1 MIAPDSSLSPDSSPP
16 KLVKLRHPKT
26 DKSAVFLLSGDS
38 HLHEVLTFSEDH
50 RSWFLGERVA
60 SDGRLYL
67 VTRMDPLFLVLPYLA
82 RAERLVPLSQM
93 LDDDLYPSTDVL
105 SNVAGLDKVADT
117 KGDKDLNVWK
127 YNEEKT
133 LEWLVTKVRKVAGVL
148 AEMRVDVTAGA
159 AASNFQHLDNTEAS
173 EVEYNRYSLG
183 IVSDYLDQSLAE
195 KLREKLMLPAPPAP
209 TATAGNKRV
218 GEGVADNKP
227 AKKPRTEG
235 PEEDYSKGYKKA
247 TGKEGDLN
255 NKQKA
260 LANSAK
266 GTKNIMSFFKK
277 K

>member
-1 MIAPDSSLSPDSSPP
+1 MHQVVKKYNSGQVSFSTLFRQPDSSLSPDSSPP

-117 KGDKDLNVWK
+117 KGAVS
-127 YNEEKT
+127 YT
-133 LEWLVTKVRKVAGVL
+133 
-148 AEMRVDVTAGA
+148 
-159 AASNFQHLDNTEAS
+159 HLPLPTNR
-173 EVEYNRYSLG
+173 EV
-183 IVSDYLDQSLAE
+183 
-195 KLREKLMLPAPPAP
+195 
-209 TATAGNKRV
+209 
-218 GEGVADNKP
+218 
-227 AKKPRTEG
+227 
-235 PEEDYSKGYKKA
+235 
-247 TGKEGDLN
+247 
-255 NKQKA
+255 
-260 LANSAK
+260 
-266 GTKNIMSFFKK
+266 
-277 K
+277 